1 VNVPEW
7 VPWVTAGVVVV
18 VWRRVVQG
26 WMRAGRF
33 GLRGAAAV
41 YAAAIP
47 ALVLAAFVLS
57 GRLGVVA
64 LAYASIGFALSYG
77 LALFSFRRVATIER
91 GLGKEPPSI

>member
-1 VNVPEW
+1 MNVPEW
-7 VPWVTAGVVVV
+7 VPWVTAGAVVV

-47 ALVLAAFVLS
+47 ALVLVAFAVA
-57 GRLGVVA
+57 GRLSIVA
-64 LAYASIGFALSYG
+64 LGYAAIGFILSYG
-77 LALFSFRRVATIER
+77 LALVSFRRAATLDR
-91 GLGKEPPSI
+91 GRSD